1 MRLLLRMLLAAV
13 LVSLAAAAAVA
24 AGSDPFSGTWTSTDL
39 DGSNQRITITA
50 AGSGVWQWDFYD
62 DRATS
67 CGGAPAKG
75 SGSGTVSGN
84 TLAGSTTISC
94 DPGPTLGT
102 FGTRFTLDPGT
113 GKLTDGFGVIWS
125 RVQTLT
131 LEVADAA
138 VRVTWRESRATGTV
152 TGTASEGAQL
162 TLALIS
168 GGGSGKTV
176 AQASVRAGSGGAFTG
191 ALRLPPSLLPGTFLL
206 RVQGVSG
213 GRDLPPAERQVV
225 VPAPA
230 EGVVSRAYA
239 STKRGG
245 PPVLSISGAAKE
257 IWARFQ
263 FAARPSASTVTVFWI
278 TPSGQVVGTAAKPYT
293 QTVDTFVGS
302 AAPLQKGTWHAVLK
316 VKGKVVKRV
325 AIKVK

>member
-1 MRLLLRMLLAAV
+1 MRLLLRMLLPAV
-13 LVSLAAAAAVA
+13 LVPLAAAAAVA

-50 AGSGVWQWDFYD
+50 AGSGVWQRDFYD

-84 TLAGSTTISC
+84 TLAGSTTIAC

-102 FGTRFTLDPGT
+102 FGTRFTFDPGT
-113 GKLTDGFGVIWS
+113 GKLTDGLGVVWS

-131 LEVADAA
+131 LKVADAA
-138 VRVTWRESRATGTV
+138 VRVTWRESRA

-176 AQASVRAGSGGAFTG
+176 AQASAPAGSGGAFTG
-191 ALRLPPSLLPGTFLL
+191 ALRLPPNLLPG
-206 RVQGVSG
+206 
-213 GRDLPPAERQVV
+213 
-225 VPAPA
+225 
-230 EGVVSRAYA
+230 
-239 STKRGG
+239 
-245 PPVLSISGAAKE
+245 
-257 IWARFQ
+257 
-263 FAARPSASTVTVFWI
+263 
-278 TPSGQVVGTAAKPYT
+278 
-293 QTVDTFVGS
+293 
-302 AAPLQKGTWHAVLK
+302 
-316 VKGKVVKRV
+316 
-325 AIKVK
+325 